1 MNLWKKNFPV
11 KRCLASFLLSESNSL
26 AKSLTGASATYNKQA
41 PFSIT
46 YRLKTLK
53 NLTNLMW
60 GNELHC
66 NFYLHLFEVEH
77 KSSFKWPQEYFGL
90 MD

>member
-1 MNLWKKNFPV
+1 MRKSLTHKIFINIHNDFLRMNLWKKNFPV

-53 NLTNLMW
+53 TLL
-60 GNELHC
+60 
-66 NFYLHLFEVEH
+66 
-77 KSSFKWPQEYFGL
+77 KPWPT
-90 MD
+90 